1 MPLENYIL
9 AFCGFVLGLLTNS
22 FLTKYFG
29 KKGENLATKEDISE
43 ITDKIET
50 VKHDYARQLE
60 STKAEL
66 SAQLNTHGFRYEKE
80 YEVLSELTALLVEVR
95 DASLSLRPV
104 MDFTDPSKTKE
115 EIKKERLQRLF
126 EAGRALY
133 ISREKKRPFYPATIY
148 EAILAVEKTA
158 RSESIKYQCH
168 DRFDGKNFM
177 SYWEEAEKHQKEI
190 ASLAEVA
197 MEHIRTR
204 VTEWEALPGNLQH
217 SPCRAQ

>member
-1 MPLENYIL
+1 MPLESYIF
-9 AFCGFVLGLLTNS
+9 ASCTFVVGLLTNS
-22 FLTKYFG
+22 FLPKYFG

-43 ITDKIET
+43 ITNKMET

-104 MDFTDPSKTKE
+104 MDSRDSSKKDD

-126 EAGRALY
+126 EADRALY
-133 ISREKKRPFYPATIY
+133 ISREKKRPFYPPEIY
-148 EAILAVEKTA
+148 EAVLAVEKSA
-158 RSESIKYQCH
+158 RSESINYQFK
-168 DRFDGKNFM
+168 DRFDGNVM

-190 ASLAEVA
+190 ASLADVA
-197 MEHIRTR
+197 MQHIRSR
-204 VTEWEALPGNLQH
+204 VTKWEALPGNF
-217 SPCRAQ
+217 

>member
-1 MPLENYIL
+1 MPLENY
-9 AFCGFVLGLLTNS
+9 AFAFGGLVFGLLINS
-22 FLTKYFG
+22 YLPKYFG

-43 ITDKIET
+43 ITNKIET

-104 MDFTDPSKTKE
+104 MDFKDASKKE
-115 EIKKERLQRLF
+115 DEIKNERLQRLF

-133 ISREKKRPFYPATIY
+133 LSREKKRPFYPAEIY
-148 EAILAVEKTA
+148 EAILTVENTA
-158 RSESIKYQCH
+158 RSESIKYRYK
-168 DRFDGKNFM
+168 DPFKLDGESYL
-177 SYWEEAEKHQKEI
+177 SYWEEAEKNQKEI
-190 ASLAEVA
+190 AAHADVA
-197 MEHIRTR
+197 MEHIRKR
-204 VTEWEALPGNLQH
+204 VTKWEALSGNL
-217 SPCRAQ
+217 